1 MAVSAEVRN
10 VEDQIDKM
18 VRAMPLW
25 RCARESLIRAALDYY
40 RSAGEILLLGIA
52 WAAIQ
57 EHRERTRLIETVPL
71 VENRVR
77 AGVFYVLKWTLAL
90 CPEQST
96 ETFDEMMV
104 HSAQEVGAHYE
115 TLVDSLKLATH
126 GLADIEVDRVAR
138 LVTVYEGDDMTG
150 EDWALVEYQQRTN
163 PFRAHVPLTEDA
175 DQLTA
180 AWTAGDY
187 RRTAAWL
194 RDLAAEA
201 QRKQT
206 VMFAPPPSTRSRS
219 SPDPRW

>member
-1 MAVSAEVRN
+1 
-10 VEDQIDKM
+10 
-18 VRAMPLW
+18 
-25 RCARESLIRAALDYY
+25 
-40 RSAGEILLLGIA
+40 
-52 WAAIQ
+52 
-57 EHRERTRLIETVPL
+57 
-71 VENRVR
+71 
-77 AGVFYVLKWTLAL
+77 
-90 CPEQST
+90 
-96 ETFDEMMV
+96 
-104 HSAQEVGAHYE
+104 
-115 TLVDSLKLATH
+115 
-126 GLADIEVDRVAR
+126 
-138 LVTVYEGDDMTG
+138 VYEGDDMTG